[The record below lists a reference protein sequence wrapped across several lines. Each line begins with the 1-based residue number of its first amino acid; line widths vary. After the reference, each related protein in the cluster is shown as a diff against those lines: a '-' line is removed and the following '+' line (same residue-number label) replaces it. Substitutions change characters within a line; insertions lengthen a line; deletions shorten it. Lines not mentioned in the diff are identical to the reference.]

1 MRATWARRGR
11 TPVLRHHLSNWKRLS
26 MSAALGYDPR
36 GGEAWLVFQMIP
48 GTYNDVALIDFLTQL
63 RGHLGTD
70 KATLIWDGLPAHRSN
85 VMRAWLRTQRHWLV
99 VERLPAYGHDLN
111 PVEPVW
117 GNLKSRELAN
127 LCPDTIGEAAAHAD
141 VGLERIGSDT
151 ELCYSFLRQ
160 CGLAL

>member
-1 MRATWARRGR
+1 MRATWAKRGH

-26 MSAALGYDPR
+26 MSGALGYDPH

-63 RGHLGTD
+63 REHLDGA
-70 KATLIWDGLPAHRSN
+70 KVTLIWDGLAGHRSN
-85 VMRAWLRTQRHWLV
+85 AMRAWLATQRRWLV

-111 PVEPVW
+111 PVESVW

-127 LCPDTIGEAAAHAD
+127 LCPDTIGEAANCAD
-141 VGLERIGSDT
+141 TGLERIGNDT
-151 ELCYSFLRQ
+151 TLCHSFLRQ
-160 CGLAL
+160 CGLSL